1 MKKTL
6 NIILFITIAVSTLY
20 ISFDQ
25 PQTITS
31 NDAVIHCEI
40 MAPTI
45 KNGLNPY
52 IHENLVISDTREEKK
67 DSISNTP
74 FNHIP
79 TLNGLLLILCNET
92 KVNWVNLYPY
102 ILFVIFC
109 LAILFISTTSIQ
121 PAYYSLFFISFGNG
135 VYQSIRSG
143 NLSSFA
149 FLFLVIACYM
159 IDKDWYLIG
168 GAFYGIYI
176 LYRMTPLVV
185 VILILFILK
194 NKKARQFLIGF
205 SSIFVSSLIYSSIFQ
220 TVLLKDWFLR
230 VVLPE
235 SLSNRINPALSEGR
249 QMWEQNILGDYFD
262 IPSVLNFI
270 HYFNSLSIFLGIG
283 ISIFTLYSLYKI
295 LLSIDRFE
303 LNLEI
308 FLVLN
313 LVHLAISPYFRSYHI
328 IELAFIATI
337 LIAKN
342 NEEFPLV
349 YWIFPTSFYL
359 STYLRVIEINPVYTT
374 VLHDLAPP
382 LLLLYLFSQYSFG
395 DKLKS

>member
-1 MKKTL
+1 
-6 NIILFITIAVSTLY
+6 
-20 ISFDQ
+20 
-25 PQTITS
+25 
-31 NDAVIHCEI
+31 
-40 MAPTI
+40 
-45 KNGLNPY
+45 
-52 IHENLVISDTREEKK
+52 
-67 DSISNTP
+67 
-74 FNHIP
+74 
-79 TLNGLLLILCNET
+79 
-92 KVNWVNLYPY
+92 
-102 ILFVIFC
+102 
-109 LAILFISTTSIQ
+109 
-121 PAYYSLFFISFGNG
+121 
-135 VYQSIRSG
+135 
-143 NLSSFA
+143 
-149 FLFLVIACYM
+149 
-159 IDKDWYLIG
+159 
-168 GAFYGIYI
+168 
-176 LYRMTPLVV
+176 MTPLVV